1 MRSALL
7 PNRCAVIGAG
17 LAGAAVAASLAR
29 RGWQVQ
35 VLDAA
40 SHAAAGASSLPAG
53 LLAPLVSKDDNIV
66 SRLCRSGVAA
76 TLQQAHMLLQE
87 DADWQPSGVQEQRI
101 DQTPPTPLWHAHAG
115 WIQPARLVQA
125 WLQHPHI
132 QWQGNAHVAGIA
144 STPEGWRVLD
154 AHGHTLVEAPMLVI
168 AAGLA
173 SAAWVRAASGVHL
186 PLQAIRGQVTLG
198 ERNAAALAAFPVF
211 PVNGHGCFIPNIPNI
226 SGLAGRRWML
236 GASFERDNINT
247 LTKAADNQA
256 NLERLQV
263 LLPATAAALQAQFA
277 LGNVSAWAGVRCAA
291 RDRLPIVG
299 CIAPGLWIST
309 AMGSRGLTFAHL
321 CAELLAAQ
329 LHGEPGDLEPKLAA
343 ALDVR
348 RFVPKAVSGARGSKP
363 RSPA

>member
-1 MRSALL
+1 MRSALH
-7 PNRCAVIGAG
+7 PSRCAIIGAG

-40 SHAAAGASSLPAG
+40 THPAAGASSLPAG

-76 TLQQAHMLLQE
+76 TLQQAHLLLQE

-101 DQTPPTPLWHAHAG
+101 GPTPQTPLWHAHAG

-125 WLQHPHI
+125 WLQHPRI

-144 STPEGWRVLD
+144 STPAGWRVLD
-154 AHGHTLVEAPMLVI
+154 AQGHTLVEAPMLVI

-173 SAAWVRAASGVHL
+173 SADWVHAASGVQL
-186 PLQAIRGQVTLG
+186 QLQAIRGQVTMG
-198 ERNAAALAAFPVF
+198 ERGAAELPAFPAF
-211 PVNGHGCFIPNIPNI
+211 PVNGHGCFIPNIPTA
-226 SGLAGRRWML
+226 SGRRWML
-236 GASFERDNINT
+236 GASFERDNVHT
-247 LTKAADNQA
+247 HTTAADNLA
-256 NLERLQV
+256 NFERLQV

-277 LGNVSAWAGVRCAA
+277 ADSVSAWAGVRCAA

-299 CIAPGLWIST
+299 RIAPGLWVST

-329 LHGEPGDLEPKLAA
+329 WHGEPVELEPKLVA
-343 ALDVR
+343 ALDVQR
-348 RFVPKAVSGARGSKP
+348 LMPKPVNGGRGLKP
-363 RSPA
+363 RYPV

>member
-1 MRSALL
+1 ML
-7 PNRCAVIGAG
+7 PSRCAVIGAG

-29 RGWQVQ
+29 RGWQVH

-40 SHAAAGASSLPAG
+40 AHPAAGASSLPAG

-76 TLQQAHMLLQE
+76 TLQQARLLLQE
-87 DADWQPSGVQEQRI
+87 GADWQPSGVQEQR
-101 DQTPPTPLWHAHAG
+101 TGPPPQTPLWHAHAG

-173 SAAWVRAASGVHL
+173 SAPWVHAAGVQL
-186 PLQAIRGQVTLG
+186 PLQAIRGQVTMG
-198 ERNAAALAAFPVF
+198 ERVAAALPALPAF
-211 PVNGHGCFIPNIPNI
+211 PVNGHGCFIPNIPNF
-226 SGLAGRRWML
+226 SGQTGRRWML
-236 GASFERDNINT
+236 GASFERDNVHT
-247 LTKAADNQA
+247 HTTAADNQA
-256 NLERLQV
+256 NLERLRV
-263 LLPATAAALQAQFA
+263 LLPAAAAALQAQFDN
-277 LGNVSAWAGVRCAA
+277 GSVSAWAGVRCAA

-299 CIAPGLWIST
+299 CIAPGLWVST

-321 CAELLAAQ
+321 CADLLAAQ
-329 LHGEPGDLEPKLAA
+329 LHGEPVVLEAKLAA
-343 ALDVR
+343 ALNVR
-348 RFVPKAVSGARGSKP
+348 RFATK
-363 RSPA
+363 

>member
-1 MRSALL
+1 M
-7 PNRCAVIGAG
+7 
-17 LAGAAVAASLAR
+17 AASLAR

-40 SHAAAGASSLPAG
+40 THPAAGASSLPAG

-76 TLQQAHMLLQE
+76 TLQQARLLLQE
-87 DADWQPSGVQEQRI
+87 NADWQPTGVQEQRI
-101 DQTPPTPLWHAHAG
+101 GQTPLWHAHAG

-144 STPEGWRVLD
+144 PTADGWQVLD
-154 AHGHTLVEAPMLVI
+154 AHGHTLAEAPLLVV

-173 SAAWVRAASGVHL
+173 SAPWVQAASGVQL
-186 PLQAIRGQVTLG
+186 PLQAIRGQVTMG
-198 ERNAAALAAFPVF
+198 ERGATDLPTF
-211 PVNGHGCFIPNIPNI
+211 PVNGHGCFIPHIP
-226 SGLAGRRWML
+226 GFEDRWML
-236 GASFERDNINT
+236 GASFERDAT
-247 LTKAADNQA
+247 HTHTTEADNQA
-256 NLERLQV
+256 NFERLQV

-277 LGNVSAWAGVRCAA
+277 AGKVSAWAGVRCAA
-291 RDRLPIVG
+291 RDRLPLVG
-299 CIAPGLWIST
+299 CVASGLWVST

-329 LHGEPGDLEPKLAA
+329 LHGEPVDLEPPLAA

-348 RFVPKAVSGARGSKP
+348 RLLPKPVSGGRGSKP

>member
-1 MRSALL
+1 M
-7 PNRCAVIGAG
+7 
-17 LAGAAVAASLAR
+17 
-29 RGWQVQ
+29 
-35 VLDAA
+35 LDAA
-40 SHAAAGASSLPAG
+40 AHPAAGASSLPAG

-76 TLQQAHMLLQE
+76 TLEQARLLLQE
-87 DADWQPSGVQEQRI
+87 DTDWQPSGVQEQR
-101 DQTPPTPLWHAHAG
+101 TGAPPQAPLWHAHAG

-154 AHGHTLVEAPMLVI
+154 VHGQTLADAPLLVV

-173 SAAWVRAASGVHL
+173 SAAWVGAASGLHL
-186 PLQAIRGQVTLG
+186 PLQAIRGQVTMG
-198 ERNAAALAAFPVF
+198 ERVAAALPAFPAF
-211 PVNGHGCFIPNIPNI
+211 PVNGHGCFIPNIPNLT
-226 SGLAGRRWML
+226 GQTGRRWML
-236 GASFERDNINT
+236 GASFERDNVHT
-247 LTKAADNQA
+247 HTTAADNQA

-277 LGNVSAWAGVRCAA
+277 AGSVSAWAGVRCAA

-299 CIAPGLWIST
+299 CIAPGLWVST

-329 LHGEPGDLEPKLAA
+329 LHGEPVALEPKLVA
-343 ALDVR
+343 ALDVKR
-348 RFVPKAVSGARGSKP
+348 LLPKPASGARGPKP
-363 RSPA
+363 PCPV